1 MSDGGN
7 DGVRY
12 DVRGHVAEVVID
24 SPAKRNALSAAVV
37 TGLHAALES
46 AIADEAVRVITLTAV
61 GHVFCAGADLK
72 DEPEAGAGD
81 VRADRATKL
90 FGALLDCPKPLVA
103 KVNGHARAAGVGLIG
118 ACDIAVA
125 LDSATFAINEI
136 RIGLLPATVAV
147 PLATRMVPSALRR
160 YALTGE
166 TFSAAGAVRAG
177 LLDEAVAPG
186 DLDAAVAAITAH
198 FGACEPGALQ
208 RVKPFFAELART
220 EPSMRADLAMAESQ
234 RHFESPTAAEGRR
247 AFRER
252 RPPAW
257 SV

>member
-1 MSDGGN
+1 MS

-24 SPAKRNALSAAVV
+24 SPEKRNALSAAVV
-37 TGLHAALES
+37 AGLHAALES
-46 AIADEAVRVITLTAV
+46 AIADDAVRVITLGAV

-72 DEPEAGAGD
+72 DEPEQGAGD

-103 KVNGHARAAGVGLIG
+103 KINGHARAAGVGLIG

-125 LDSATFAINEI
+125 TEEATFAINEV
-136 RIGLLPATVAV
+136 RVGLLPATVV
-147 PLATRMVPSALRR
+147 PPLATRMVPSALRR

-166 TFSAAGAVRAG
+166 TFSAADAVRAG
-177 LLDEAVAPG
+177 LLDESVAPG
-186 DLDAAVAAITAH
+186 ELDETVAAIAAH

-208 RVKPFFAELART
+208 RIKPFFEELAGESR
-220 EPSMRADLAMAESQ
+220 ERAAELAMAESR
-234 RHFESPTAAEGRR
+234 RHFESPIAAEGRR
-247 AFRER
+247 AFREHR
-252 RPPAW
+252 KPAW

>member
-1 MSDGGN
+1 MSGGV
-7 DGVRY
+7 DAVKY

-37 TGLHAALES
+37 AGLHAALES
-46 AIADEAVRVITLTAV
+46 AIADEAVRVITLTAT

-90 FGALLDCPKPLVA
+90 FGALLDCPKPLVG

-125 LDSATFAINEI
+125 TEEATFAINEI

-160 YALTGE
+160 FSLTGE
-166 TFSAAGAVRAG
+166 TFSAADAVRTG
-177 LLDEAVAPG
+177 LLDDAVAPG
-186 DLDAAVAAITAH
+186 DLDAAVTAITAH
-198 FGACEPGALQ
+198 FGAAEPGVLR
-208 RVKPFFAELART
+208 RVKPFFAELAGTAPER
-220 EPSMRADLAMAESQ
+220 RAGLAMTESQ
-234 RHFESPTAAEGRR
+234 RYFESPTAAEGRR